1 MSIRSCHTFDI
12 GADLGVVV
20 GFGFGFS
27 FGVGVGVLVDKG
39 MEGFADV
46 RVSDSCVVS
55 YQNCDL
61 SLVLT
66 KRSKWPDAIPRS
78 DPFDYAIAIKA
89 FASTNP
95 PHPNRSVEGSDHS
108 LA

>member
-1 MSIRSCHTFDI
+1 VSIHSCHT
-12 GADLGVVV
+12 
-20 GFGFGFS
+20 
-27 FGVGVGVLVDKG
+27 FGVGVGVVLYVGVAVAVAFGVHVD
-39 MEGFADV
+39 GFADG
-46 RVSDSCVVS
+46 RAGICVVS

-61 SLVLT
+61 NLVLT
-66 KRSKWPDAIPRS
+66 KRSIWPDAIPRS

-95 PHPNRSVEGSDHS
+95 PHPNRSVEGSDRS